1 MSFSEIIPLVD
12 HEYVIPAHI
21 SIYLESND
29 VPHDRDIAEITKILW
44 DIDQCLKKA
53 DEDEQEP
60 FRDIETLQKRRASML
75 ETQSRLRFILSPL
88 RRFPAE
94 ILFEIFQH
102 TIERRGYSVL
112 ETSDGPWSLSRVSR
126 HWRATALTYSGALWS
141 KLYIGIYMYS
151 IHRSNPLPLLR
162 TCLARSRRHNISV
175 FFDYLVPTFEDKVKE
190 MVHLLIDNC
199 ERWHSLE
206 ISNHCLEIHNL
217 LGKVRGRVPNLK
229 SLVIRR
235 EPARASPLTAFEFAP
250 QLRTVKI
257 HDGVGVVLGPG
268 NPSLI
273 SYEDYRRSPPRD
285 HLDSYFTILRSCH
298 DLQTFIRL
306 HAYPAHMRS
315 HAEKHP
321 IILPELRHIQGSHR
335 DLIQSVM
342 TPNLESFHLDMFFP
356 MRSFP
361 DDMLLNVRDLF
372 IRSRCLGLSKLTLS
386 NAVTRHILDIL
397 PLLPALTVL
406 QFQISGWRD
415 KDVEEDIF
423 RRMFQQMTDVDEVG
437 MLKVVPNLRE
447 FSFKVAER
455 RHSCVLCLD
464 GIFLDMV
471 ASRAKTLEKVKVR
484 GIVPRNI
491 WSSKQVSVFEGL
503 LKNGMDISLNSLR
516 PWDFSGGLDYHI
528 IASHCVKSTWPRH
541 RPKLVGNP

>member
-1 MSFSEIIPLVD
+1 MLVPEIMSPLGD
-12 HEYVIPAHI
+12 EYLIPAHI
-21 SIYLESND
+21 SMYLENND
-29 VPHDRDIAEITKILW
+29 VPHDGDIAESTKFLW

-53 DEDEQEP
+53 DEDAKEP
-60 FRDIETLQKRRASML
+60 SGDIETLQKRRAALL

-88 RRFPAE
+88 RRFPTE
-94 ILFEIFQH
+94 ILFEIFQR

-112 ETSDGPWSLSRVSR
+112 DTSDGPWSLSRVSR
-126 HWRATALTYSGALWS
+126 HWRATTLTCSGALWS
-141 KLYIGIYMYS
+141 KLYIGVYMYS
-151 IHRSNPLPLLR
+151 FHRSNPLPLLR

-175 FFDYLVPTFEDKVKE
+175 FFDYLVPTFEDKDKE

-206 ISNHCLEIHNL
+206 ISNHCLEIHDL

-229 SLVIRR
+229 SLVIRC

-273 SYEDYRRSPPRD
+273 LYEDYRRSPPRD
-285 HLDSYFTILRSCH
+285 RLDSYFTILRSCH
-298 DLQTFIRL
+298 DLQTFIKL

-315 HAEKHP
+315 DAEKHP
-321 IILPELRHIQGSHR
+321 IVLPELRHFQGSHR
-335 DLIQSVM
+335 DLIQRVT

-356 MRSFP
+356 IRSFY
-361 DDMLLNVRDLF
+361 DNLLLNVRDLF
-372 IRSRCLGLSKLTLS
+372 IRSRCQGLSNLTLS
-386 NAVTRHILDIL
+386 NAVTSRILDIL
-397 PLLPALTVL
+397 PLLPGLAVL
-406 QFQISGWRD
+406 EFRFSGWRD
-415 KDVEEDIF
+415 GGIEEDIF
-423 RRMFQQMTDVDEVG
+423 RSMFQQMADVDDVG

-447 FSFKVAER
+447 FSFRVAQ
-455 RHSCVLCLD
+455 RHLSCILCLD

-471 ASRAKTLEKVKVR
+471 ASRAKTLEKVEAV
-484 GIVPRNI
+484 GTVPSDI

-503 LKNGMDISLNSLR
+503 LKEGMDISLNSFR
-516 PWDFSGGLDYHI
+516 PWDFSGGLDDSI
-528 IASHCVKSTWPRH
+528 IADHCVKSTWPRH
-541 RPKLVGNP
+541 ISTLVRSP